1 VPLHID
7 IQAKSDAGTPVVASD
22 PKGEL
27 AAAYV
32 GIAERLVAKLQQL
45 AAGQPGVPKISV
57 EE

>member
-1 VPLHID
+1 M
-7 IQAKSDAGTPVVASD
+7 VASD